1 MAGQN
6 PGSPTD
12 FQYFYEDEVYK
23 INNRGQVVF
32 GLVLENYEANSSD
45 QESDIETPI
54 QKGEIRVVWHPSGT
68 ERVISEKSVGLADRS
83 LMPGDVVRRLIAGKD
98 TQRGYCRDIIMNAAL
113 QVVGTK
119 HVIPSVASERLQ
131 PLEEFTPDLA
141 VCLDSWVGTSK
152 AVHSKLRLVS
162 AEGSRLEYPDL
173 DTCPLEDYSMR
184 RRRSTPYSSSEF
196 YPGQVVY
203 GPLGSLD
210 SANWLHITK
219 EMKAARKHKMHDH
232 KFTVEAVMTES
243 VSVHWQCRALCT
255 HPSDPTTPQQPKFLV
270 EGEDLKNLK
279 LLNVFEPC
287 TLQVGDRNF
296 LTIGPEDSFVSKKQ
310 WRKQQSKGY
319 RSLRKQAKP
328 VKKPSKSEITST
340 DHVPSRPKKRASAHR
355 KLKSNENDMEVD
367 TADQLESLDEALKMD
382 ATCPSIKIENIGD
395 VSLPMAS
402 SQEDTATEEK
412 NDSGISPEPTREDTL
427 LNGDSKSEAALNDDD
442 SDNWENTSSD
452 GSDTDSGATWS
463 SRCSSAA
470 SARGKRSPQLAVRL
484 LRGKRLKRT
493 VRRAPPAPPPR
504 LGDRVVVETLHTT
517 SRANVVWQRTVRR
530 APPAPPPRLGDR
542 VVVETL
548 HTTSRANVV
557 WQRTVRRA
565 PPAPP
570 PRLGDRVVVETLH
583 TTSRANVVWQ
593 RTVRRAPPAPP
604 PRLGDRVVVETL
616 HTTSRANVVWQRT
629 VRRAPPAPP
638 PRLGDR
644 VVVETLHT
652 TSRANVV
659 WQRTVRRA
667 PPAPPPRLGD
677 RVVVETLHT
686 TSRANVVWQ
695 RTVRRA
701 PPAPPPRLGDRVV
714 VETLHTTSRANVV
727 WQRTVRRAPP
737 APPPRLGD
745 RVVVETLHTTSRAN
759 VVWQRTVRRAPP
771 APPPRLGDR
780 VVVETLHT
788 TSRANVVWQRTVRRA
803 PPAPPPRLGDRVVV
817 ETLHTTSRANVV
829 WQRTVR
835 RAPPAP
841 PPRLGDR
848 VVVETLHTTSRA
860 NVVWQRT
867 VRRAPPAPPP
877 RLGDRVVVETLHTTS
892 RANVVWQDGTIE
904 MGIPSTQL
912 YPIHHLDGQECF
924 PGDFVVSGAAN
935 VEENQQL
942 KHREYGVV
950 QRVDHHGRTAIVH
963 WYRTYTSAD
972 EPVPQMLHESEVS
985 VYDLKDHPDFQYRP
999 GTVVIRV
1006 ANFTGEDANCTAG
1019 QVIDNFPSGRVK
1031 VWWVDGHT
1039 SMCWPQDLYKVGE
1052 YDSEEGELWGSEGS
1066 ASEDSW
1072 ETQSSAHEPDP
1083 RTPDPHTPTP
1093 PEQTPTATEVAVGSC
1108 VSCGSCT
1115 TGPGAGAPGA
1125 PPLPGGSGADVP
1137 RLLEPRVAAHIER
1150 GRIAMRKLEEMFA
1163 KHPTLQSQ
1171 EVKVLSLLRLLRAP
1185 AASLEDAHVPAL
1197 LRPPVG
1203 ALLQRLHA
1211 HSQALQDAFRREPAL
1226 HTHEI
1231 MRKLLNLYKDCR
1243 FLDRLMG
1250 TSFFHEDHFLGLLE
1264 RVRERGAI
1272 TPRAGERR
1280 VHEQLAR
1287 LFAPSEPAA
1296 GAAPPSPPPES
1307 MLVDDDADKPPLCD
1321 VPGRPI
1327 VAANV
1332 TVEPMQVECAVS
1344 KKQLHLNIDAAQAT
1358 SSDTTVA
1365 VPDSSAVGDNPPD
1378 GADAEAVQGKNVCH
1392 KLCSLI
1398 HAQLIKA
1405 HAEVSRRRPQELAD
1419 FLNTVMKRNGS
1430 EENLVYHFSVQ
1441 YGALVVSMAEEAEPV
1456 KLTDVKD
1463 ATTATPH
1470 KMEGTGEATGEL
1482 CIIIVSTELWCQ
1494 YGALVVSMAEEA
1506 EPVKLTDVKDAT
1518 TATPHKME
1526 GTGEATGELCIIIVS
1541 TELWCQYGALVV
1553 SMAEEAEPV
1562 KLTDVKDATTAT
1574 PHKME
1579 GTGEATGE
1587 LCIIIVSTELW
1598 CQYGAL
1604 VVSMAEEAEPVKL
1617 TDVKDATTATPHKME
1632 GTGEATGELCIII
1645 VSTELWCQYGALVVS
1660 MAEEAEPVKLTDVKD
1675 ATTATPH
1682 KMEGTGEATG
1692 ELCIIIVSTEL
1703 WCQYGA
1709 LVVSMAEEAEPV
1721 KLTDVKDATTATPHK
1736 MEGTGEATG
1745 ELCIIIVSTEL
1756 WCQYGAL
1763 VVSMAEEAEP
1773 VKLTDVKDAT
1783 TATPHKMEGT
1793 GEATGELCIIIVS
1806 TELWCQYGAL
1816 VVSMAEEA
1824 EPVKLTDVK
1833 DATTA
1838 TPHKMEGTGEA
1849 TVATETA
1856 PLATAEGTEETEM
1869 DTASPAAAI
1878 PVEVKEDGEGFCI
1891 LESAPAAHRFRLS
1904 MLQPSEPRT
1913 FYSAVKREIKLL
1925 KSDLPPGVWVRGYE
1939 DRIDLLSVMIA
1950 GPCKTPYEGGLFV
1963 FDVQLGGEY
1972 PRAPPLCHYHSYC
1985 TDRLNPNLYEDG
1997 KVCVSLLGTWSG
2009 RGVEVWG
2016 KDSSLLQ
2023 VIVSL
2028 QGLILNAEPYFNEAG
2043 YEKQKGT
2050 QQGRENSRMYNEM
2063 VLLKLVQ
2070 SMTKMLMNPPE
2081 PFRAEIL
2088 THLRAASAPLCAR
2101 LEGLVLLSGEGSGA
2115 GGAAAALAAPDF
2127 PLVPASRGFCLT
2139 LRSSLESF
2147 RAALRRHDIAV
2158 PPCTL

>member
-113 QVVGTK
+113 QIVGTK

-152 AVHSKLRLVS
+152 SVHSKLRLVS

-232 KFTVEAVMTES
+232 KFTVEAVITES

-255 HPSDPTTPQQPKFLV
+255 HPTDPATPQQPKFLV

-310 WRKQQSKGY
+310 WRKQQSKSY
-319 RSLRKQAKP
+319 RNLRKQAKP
-328 VKKPSKSEITST
+328 TKKPSKTDTNSS

-367 TADQLESLDEALKMD
+367 AGDDKLESLDDALKMD
-382 ATCPSIKIENIGD
+382 SNCPSIKIEPIGD

-412 NDSGISPEPTREDTL
+412 NDSGISPEPAREDTSL
-427 LNGDSKSEAALNDDD
+427 LNGDSKSDTALNDDD

-484 LRGKRLKRT
+484 LRGKRLK
-493 VRRAPPAPPPR
+493 
-504 LGDRVVVETLHTT
+504 
-517 SRANVVWQRTVRR
+517 
-530 APPAPPPRLGDR
+530 
-542 VVVETL
+542 
-548 HTTSRANVV
+548 
-557 WQRTVRRA
+557 
-565 PPAPP
+565 
-570 PRLGDRVVVETLH
+570 
-583 TTSRANVVWQ
+583 
-593 RTVRRAPPAPP
+593 
-604 PRLGDRVVVETL
+604 
-616 HTTSRANVVWQRT
+616 
-629 VRRAPPAPP
+629 
-638 PRLGDR
+638 
-644 VVVETLHT
+644 
-652 TSRANVV
+652 
-659 WQRTVRRA
+659 
-667 PPAPPPRLGD
+667 
-677 RVVVETLHT
+677 
-686 TSRANVVWQ
+686 
-695 RTVRRA
+695 
-701 PPAPPPRLGDRVV
+701 
-714 VETLHTTSRANVV
+714 
-727 WQRTVRRAPP
+727 
-737 APPPRLGD
+737 
-745 RVVVETLHTTSRAN
+745 
-759 VVWQRTVRRAPP
+759 
-771 APPPRLGDR
+771 
-780 VVVETLHT
+780 
-788 TSRANVVWQRTVRRA
+788 
-803 PPAPPPRLGDRVVV
+803 
-817 ETLHTTSRANVV
+817 
-829 WQRTVR
+829 
-835 RAPPAP
+835 
-841 PPRLGDR
+841 
-848 VVVETLHTTSRA
+848 
-860 NVVWQRT
+860 RT

-1066 ASEDSW
+1066 GSEDSW
-1072 ETQSSAHEPDP
+1072 ETQSSAHEPEP
-1083 RTPDPHTPTP
+1083 ERPPTP
-1093 PEQTPTATEVAVGSC
+1093 PDQPPPAVAAAVPAAC
-1108 VSCGSCT
+1108 ESCGSC
-1115 TGPGAGAPGA
+1115 AGGEVA
-1125 PPLPGGSGADVP
+1125 VP

-1150 GRIAMRKLEEMFA
+1150 GRLAMRKLEEMFA

-1171 EVKVLSLLRLLRAP
+1171 
-1185 AASLEDAHVPAL
+1185 
-1197 LRPPVG
+1197 
-1203 ALLQRLHA
+1203 
-1211 HSQALQDAFRREPAL
+1211 
-1226 HTHEI
+1226 EI

-1280 VHEQLAR
+1280 VHEQLQR
-1287 LFAPSEPAA
+1287 LFAPSDPPSAPA
-1296 GAAPPSPPPES
+1296 GPPSPDP
-1307 MLVDDDADKPPLCD
+1307 MLVDDDVEKAAD
-1321 VPGRPI
+1321 GTRPI
-1327 VAANV
+1327 ITSNV
-1332 TVEPMQVECAVS
+1332 TVEPMQVECS
-1344 KKQLHLNIDAAQAT
+1344 MPKKQLHLNIEAAQAT
-1358 SSDTTVA
+1358 SSESVVTQENA
-1365 VPDSSAVGDNPPD
+1365 VSENPSTESAEGEPGP
-1378 GADAEAVQGKNVCH
+1378 GKNVCY

-1405 HAEVSRRRPQELAD
+1405 HTEVSRRRPQELAD
-1419 FLNTVMKRNGS
+1419 FLNILMKKNTNGS

-1441 YGALVVSMAEEAEPV
+1441 YGALVVSLAEEDKAES
-1456 KLTDVKD
+1456 KTAEVKD
-1463 ATTATPH
+1463 ATTATAP
-1470 KMEGTGEATGEL
+1470 KVEGAAS
-1482 CIIIVSTELWCQ
+1482 ST
-1494 YGALVVSMAEEA
+1494 
-1506 EPVKLTDVKDAT
+1506 D
-1518 TATPHKME
+1518 
-1526 GTGEATGELCIIIVS
+1526 
-1541 TELWCQYGALVV
+1541 
-1553 SMAEEAEPV
+1553 
-1562 KLTDVKDATTAT
+1562 
-1574 PHKME
+1574 
-1579 GTGEATGE
+1579 
-1587 LCIIIVSTELW
+1587 
-1598 CQYGAL
+1598 
-1604 VVSMAEEAEPVKL
+1604 
-1617 TDVKDATTATPHKME
+1617 
-1632 GTGEATGELCIII
+1632 
-1645 VSTELWCQYGALVVS
+1645 
-1660 MAEEAEPVKLTDVKD
+1660 
-1675 ATTATPH
+1675 
-1682 KMEGTGEATG
+1682 
-1692 ELCIIIVSTEL
+1692 
-1703 WCQYGA
+1703 
-1709 LVVSMAEEAEPV
+1709 
-1721 KLTDVKDATTATPHK
+1721 
-1736 MEGTGEATG
+1736 
-1745 ELCIIIVSTEL
+1745 
-1756 WCQYGAL
+1756 
-1763 VVSMAEEAEP
+1763 
-1773 VKLTDVKDAT
+1773 
-1783 TATPHKMEGT
+1783 
-1793 GEATGELCIIIVS
+1793 
-1806 TELWCQYGAL
+1806 
-1816 VVSMAEEA
+1816 
-1824 EPVKLTDVK
+1824 
-1833 DATTA
+1833 
-1838 TPHKMEGTGEA
+1838 
-1849 TVATETA
+1849 TA
-1856 PLATAEGTEETEM
+1856 PLATAEGTDEAEM
-1869 DTASPAAAI
+1869 DTASPAVV
-1878 PVEVKEDGEGFCI
+1878 PEEGGEGFCI

-1950 GPCKTPYEGGLFV
+1950 GPTKTPYEGGLFV

-2050 QQGRENSRMYNEM
+2050 QQGKENSRMYNEM

-2081 PFRAEIL
+2081 PFRGEIL
-2088 THLRAASAPLCAR
+2088 RHLRGTSGALCSR
-2101 LEGLVLLSGEGSGA
+2101 LEALVGEAPGRP
-2115 GGAAAALAAPDF
+2115 AAPPPDF
-2127 PLVPASRGFCLT
+2127 PLLPASRGFCLT
-2139 LRSSLESF
+2139 LRSSLEQF
-2147 RAALRRHDIAV
+2147 RAALRRHDIAA
-2158 PPCTL
+2158 PPSTL

>member
-113 QVVGTK
+113 QIVGTK

-255 HPSDPTTPQQPKFLV
+255 NPTDPTTPQQPKFLV

-296 LTIGPEDSFVSKKQ
+296 LTIGPEDTFVSKKQ
-310 WRKQQSKGY
+310 WRKQQSKYY
-319 RSLRKQAKP
+319 RNLRKQTKP
-328 VKKPSKSEITST
+328 IKKPSKTDTNST

-355 KLKSNENDMEVD
+355 KLKSNDNDMEVD
-367 TADQLESLDEALKMD
+367 PAEDKLESLDDALKMD
-382 ATCPSIKIENIGD
+382 ATCPSIKIEPIGD
-395 VSLPMAS
+395 VCLPMAS

-412 NDSGISPEPTREDTL
+412 NDSGISPEPARDDSSL
-427 LNGDSKSEAALNDDD
+427 LNGDSKSDNALNDDD

-452 GSDTDSGATWS
+452 GSDTDSELVYASGATWS

-470 SARGKRSPQLAVRL
+470 SGRGKRSPQLAVRL

-504 LGDRVVVETLHTT
+504 
-517 SRANVVWQRTVRR
+517 
-530 APPAPPPRLGDR
+530 P
-542 VVVETL
+542 
-548 HTTSRANVV
+548 
-557 WQRTVRRA
+557 
-565 PPAPP
+565 
-570 PRLGDRVVVETLH
+570 
-583 TTSRANVVWQ
+583 
-593 RTVRRAPPAPP
+593 
-604 PRLGDRVVVETL
+604 
-616 HTTSRANVVWQRT
+616 
-629 VRRAPPAPP
+629 
-638 PRLGDR
+638 
-644 VVVETLHT
+644 
-652 TSRANVV
+652 
-659 WQRTVRRA
+659 
-667 PPAPPPRLGD
+667 
-677 RVVVETLHT
+677 
-686 TSRANVVWQ
+686 
-695 RTVRRA
+695 
-701 PPAPPPRLGDRVV
+701 
-714 VETLHTTSRANVV
+714 
-727 WQRTVRRAPP
+727 
-737 APPPRLGD
+737 
-745 RVVVETLHTTSRAN
+745 
-759 VVWQRTVRRAPP
+759 
-771 APPPRLGDR
+771 
-780 VVVETLHT
+780 
-788 TSRANVVWQRTVRRA
+788 
-803 PPAPPPRLGDRVVV
+803 
-817 ETLHTTSRANVV
+817 
-829 WQRTVR
+829 
-835 RAPPAP
+835 
-841 PPRLGDR
+841 
-848 VVVETLHTTSRA
+848 
-860 NVVWQRT
+860 
-867 VRRAPPAPPP
+867 
-877 RLGDRVVVETLHTTS
+877 GDRVVVETLHTTS

-1066 ASEDSW
+1066 GSEDSW
-1072 ETQSSAHEPDP
+1072 ETQSSAHDADP
-1083 RTPDPHTPTP
+1083 RTPDALPATP
-1093 PEQTPTATEVAVGSC
+1093 PDVA
-1108 VSCGSCT
+1108 
-1115 TGPGAGAPGA
+1115 PAPGTA
-1125 PPLPGGSGADVP
+1125 LSLPTSVTVPPLLKPSVT
-1137 RLLEPRVAAHIER
+1137 
-1150 GRIAMRKLEEMFA
+1150 
-1163 KHPTLQSQ
+1163 TLM
-1171 EVKVLSLLRLLRAP
+1171 
-1185 AASLEDAHVPAL
+1185 
-1197 LRPPVG
+1197 
-1203 ALLQRLHA
+1203 QRLFG
-1211 HSQALQDAFRREPAL
+1211 SVCNLQDRFHKEPAL
-1226 HTHEI
+1226 ETYEI

-1264 RVRERGAI
+1264 RVRERGAV

-1287 LFAPSEPAA
+1287 LFAPTEPAEVSGGS
-1296 GAAPPSPPPES
+1296 GAPPAPPAPPSPPPDP
-1307 MLVDDDADKPPLCD
+1307 MLVDDELERSLQALQALQPE
-1321 VPGRPI
+1321 GTRAI
-1327 VAANV
+1327 ITSNV
-1332 TVEPMQVECAVS
+1332 TVEPMQIECSVS
-1344 KKQLHLNIDAAQAT
+1344 KKQLHLNIDIAQAT
-1358 SSDTTVA
+1358 SSDTASCTQELA
-1365 VPDSSAVGDNPPD
+1365 HSENPSTETAEGDPSL
-1378 GADAEAVQGKNVCH
+1378 GKNVCY

-1419 FLNTVMKRNGS
+1419 FLNSLVKIAYNS
-1430 EENLVYHFSVQ
+1430 EENLAYHFSVQ
-1441 YGALVVSMAEEAEPV
+1441 YGALVVSITEEDKGDSKVAE
-1456 KLTDVKD
+1456 VKD
-1463 ATTATPH
+1463 ATTATAQ
-1470 KMEGTGEATGEL
+1470 KSEGPAA
-1482 CIIIVSTELWCQ
+1482 S
-1494 YGALVVSMAEEA
+1494 
-1506 EPVKLTDVKDAT
+1506 
-1518 TATPHKME
+1518 
-1526 GTGEATGELCIIIVS
+1526 
-1541 TELWCQYGALVV
+1541 
-1553 SMAEEAEPV
+1553 
-1562 KLTDVKDATTAT
+1562 
-1574 PHKME
+1574 
-1579 GTGEATGE
+1579 
-1587 LCIIIVSTELW
+1587 
-1598 CQYGAL
+1598 
-1604 VVSMAEEAEPVKL
+1604 
-1617 TDVKDATTATPHKME
+1617 
-1632 GTGEATGELCIII
+1632 
-1645 VSTELWCQYGALVVS
+1645 
-1660 MAEEAEPVKLTDVKD
+1660 
-1675 ATTATPH
+1675 
-1682 KMEGTGEATG
+1682 
-1692 ELCIIIVSTEL
+1692 
-1703 WCQYGA
+1703 
-1709 LVVSMAEEAEPV
+1709 
-1721 KLTDVKDATTATPHK
+1721 
-1736 MEGTGEATG
+1736 
-1745 ELCIIIVSTEL
+1745 
-1756 WCQYGAL
+1756 
-1763 VVSMAEEAEP
+1763 
-1773 VKLTDVKDAT
+1773 
-1783 TATPHKMEGT
+1783 
-1793 GEATGELCIIIVS
+1793 
-1806 TELWCQYGAL
+1806 
-1816 VVSMAEEA
+1816 
-1824 EPVKLTDVK
+1824 
-1833 DATTA
+1833 
-1838 TPHKMEGTGEA
+1838 
-1849 TVATETA
+1849 ETA
-1856 PLATAEGTEETEM
+1856 PLATAEGTEEAEM
-1869 DTASPAAAI
+1869 DTAI
-1878 PVEVKEDGEGFCI
+1878 PPVSLENKEGGEGFCI

-1950 GPCKTPYEGGLFV
+1950 GPTKTPYEGGLFV

-2028 QGLILNAEPYFNEAG
+2028 QGLILNSEPYFNEAG

-2050 QQGRENSRMYNEM
+2050 QQGKENSRMYNEM

-2088 THLRAASAPLCAR
+2088 THMRSAAGPLCTR
-2101 LEGLVLLSGEGSGA
+2101 LEGLVRLSGGAADGGAAAAAASEAGGA
-2115 GGAAAALAAPDF
+2115 GGAAPEF

-2147 RAALRRHDIAV
+2147 RVALRRHEISV
-2158 PPCTL
+2158 PPPSL

>member
-113 QVVGTK
+113 QIVGTK

-255 HPSDPTTPQQPKFLV
+255 HPTDPSTPQQPKFLV

-310 WRKQQSKGY
+310 WRKQQSKCY
-319 RSLRKQAKP
+319 RNLRKQTKP
-328 VKKPSKSEITST
+328 TKKPSKTETNSS

-355 KLKSNENDMEVD
+355 KLKSNENDMDVD
-367 TADQLESLDEALKMD
+367 AGDDKLESLDDALKMD
-382 ATCPSIKIENIGD
+382 SNCPSIKIEPIGD

-412 NDSGISPEPTREDTL
+412 NDSGIRSHVRSPEPTREDSSL
-427 LNGDSKSEAALNDDD
+427 LNGDSKSDTALNDDD

-517 SRANVVWQRTVRR
+517 SRANVVWQVC
-530 APPAPPPRLGDR
+530 AGYKRLK
-542 VVVETL
+542 
-548 HTTSRANVV
+548 
-557 WQRTVRRA
+557 
-565 PPAPP
+565 
-570 PRLGDRVVVETLH
+570 
-583 TTSRANVVWQ
+583 
-593 RTVRRAPPAPP
+593 
-604 PRLGDRVVVETL
+604 
-616 HTTSRANVVWQRT
+616 
-629 VRRAPPAPP
+629 
-638 PRLGDR
+638 
-644 VVVETLHT
+644 
-652 TSRANVV
+652 
-659 WQRTVRRA
+659 
-667 PPAPPPRLGD
+667 
-677 RVVVETLHT
+677 
-686 TSRANVVWQ
+686 
-695 RTVRRA
+695 
-701 PPAPPPRLGDRVV
+701 
-714 VETLHTTSRANVV
+714 
-727 WQRTVRRAPP
+727 
-737 APPPRLGD
+737 
-745 RVVVETLHTTSRAN
+745 
-759 VVWQRTVRRAPP
+759 
-771 APPPRLGDR
+771 
-780 VVVETLHT
+780 
-788 TSRANVVWQRTVRRA
+788 
-803 PPAPPPRLGDRVVV
+803 
-817 ETLHTTSRANVV
+817 
-829 WQRTVR
+829 
-835 RAPPAP
+835 
-841 PPRLGDR
+841 
-848 VVVETLHTTSRA
+848 
-860 NVVWQRT
+860 RT

-1066 ASEDSW
+1066 GSEDSW
-1072 ETQSSAHEPDP
+1072 ETQSSAHEPEP
-1083 RTPDPHTPTP
+1083 ERPPTP
-1093 PEQTPTATEVAVGSC
+1093 PDQPPPALAAPAVAAC
-1108 VSCGSCT
+1108 ASCGTC
-1115 TGPGAGAPGA
+1115 PRE
-1125 PPLPGGSGADVP
+1125 VP

-1150 GRIAMRKLEEMFA
+1150 GRLAMRKLEEMFA

-1171 EVKVLSLLRLLRAP
+1171 
-1185 AASLEDAHVPAL
+1185 
-1197 LRPPVG
+1197 
-1203 ALLQRLHA
+1203 
-1211 HSQALQDAFRREPAL
+1211 
-1226 HTHEI
+1226 EI

-1280 VHEQLAR
+1280 VHEQLQR
-1287 LFAPSEPAA
+1287 LFAPSDPPSTP
-1296 GAAPPSPPPES
+1296 AAPPSPDP
-1307 MLVDDDADKPPLCD
+1307 MMVDDELEKAAD
-1321 VPGRPI
+1321 GTRPI
-1327 VAANV
+1327 ITANV
-1332 TVEPMQVECAVS
+1332 TVEPMQVECSMS
-1344 KKQLHLNIDAAQAT
+1344 KKQLHLNIEAAQAT
-1358 SSDTTVA
+1358 SSDSVVPQDNA
-1365 VPDSSAVGDNPPD
+1365 VSENPSTESAEGEPGP
-1378 GADAEAVQGKNVCH
+1378 GKNVCY

-1405 HAEVSRRRPQELAD
+1405 HTEVSR
-1419 FLNTVMKRNGS
+1419 
-1430 EENLVYHFSVQ
+1430 Q
-1441 YGALVVSMAEEAEPV
+1441 YGALVVSLAEEDKAES
-1456 KLTDVKD
+1456 KTADVKD
-1463 ATTATPH
+1463 ATTATAQ
-1470 KMEGTGEATGEL
+1470 KLEGAAS
-1482 CIIIVSTELWCQ
+1482 ST
-1494 YGALVVSMAEEA
+1494 
-1506 EPVKLTDVKDAT
+1506 D
-1518 TATPHKME
+1518 
-1526 GTGEATGELCIIIVS
+1526 
-1541 TELWCQYGALVV
+1541 
-1553 SMAEEAEPV
+1553 
-1562 KLTDVKDATTAT
+1562 
-1574 PHKME
+1574 
-1579 GTGEATGE
+1579 
-1587 LCIIIVSTELW
+1587 
-1598 CQYGAL
+1598 
-1604 VVSMAEEAEPVKL
+1604 
-1617 TDVKDATTATPHKME
+1617 
-1632 GTGEATGELCIII
+1632 
-1645 VSTELWCQYGALVVS
+1645 
-1660 MAEEAEPVKLTDVKD
+1660 
-1675 ATTATPH
+1675 
-1682 KMEGTGEATG
+1682 
-1692 ELCIIIVSTEL
+1692 
-1703 WCQYGA
+1703 
-1709 LVVSMAEEAEPV
+1709 
-1721 KLTDVKDATTATPHK
+1721 
-1736 MEGTGEATG
+1736 
-1745 ELCIIIVSTEL
+1745 
-1756 WCQYGAL
+1756 
-1763 VVSMAEEAEP
+1763 
-1773 VKLTDVKDAT
+1773 
-1783 TATPHKMEGT
+1783 
-1793 GEATGELCIIIVS
+1793 
-1806 TELWCQYGAL
+1806 
-1816 VVSMAEEA
+1816 
-1824 EPVKLTDVK
+1824 
-1833 DATTA
+1833 
-1838 TPHKMEGTGEA
+1838 
-1849 TVATETA
+1849 TA
-1856 PLATAEGTEETEM
+1856 PLATAEGSDEAEM
-1869 DTASPAAAI
+1869 DTASPAAV
-1878 PVEVKEDGEGFCI
+1878 PEDNKEGGEGFCI

-1950 GPCKTPYEGGLFV
+1950 GPSKTPYEGGLFV

-2050 QQGRENSRMYNEM
+2050 QQGKENSRMYNEM

-2081 PFRAEIL
+2081 PFREEIL
-2088 THLRAASAPLCAR
+2088 THLRATGGALCSR
-2101 LEGLVLLSGEGSGA
+2101 LEGLVRLSGEGPREA
-2115 GGAAAALAAPDF
+2115 EGAAPEF
-2127 PLVPASRGFCLT
+2127 PLLPASRGFCLT
-2139 LRSSLESF
+2139 LRSSLQQF

>member
-98 TQRGYCRDIIMNAAL
+98 TQRGYCRDIIMTAAL
-113 QVVGTK
+113 QIVGTK

-162 AEGSRLEYPDL
+162 ADGSRLEYPDL

-210 SANWLHITK
+210 NANWLHVTK

-255 HPSDPTTPQQPKFLV
+255 PPTDATAPQQPKFLV

-296 LTIGPEDSFVSKKQ
+296 LTISSEDSFVSKKQ
-310 WRKQQSKGY
+310 WRKQQSKYY
-319 RSLRKQAKP
+319 RNLRKQTRP
-328 VKKPSKSEITST
+328 LKKPSKTETNST
-340 DHVPSRPKKRASAHR
+340 DHVPSRPKKRASSHR
-355 KLKSNENDMEVD
+355 KLKAADNDMEID
-367 TADQLESLDEALKMD
+367 GDDKLECLADEGLKTD
-382 ATCPSIKIENIGD
+382 ANCPSIKIEPIGD
-395 VSLPMAS
+395 VSSLPTAS

-412 NDSGISPEPTREDTL
+412 NDSGISPEPTREDSSL
-427 LNGDSKSEAALNDDD
+427 LNGDSKSDTALNDDD
-442 SDNWENTSSD
+442 SDNWENTSSEA
-452 GSDTDSGATWS
+452 SDTDSGATWS

-470 SARGKRSPQLAVRL
+470 SGRGKRSPQLAVRL

-504 LGDRVVVETLHTT
+504 R
-517 SRANVVWQRTVRR
+517 
-530 APPAPPPRLGDR
+530 
-542 VVVETL
+542 
-548 HTTSRANVV
+548 
-557 WQRTVRRA
+557 
-565 PPAPP
+565 
-570 PRLGDRVVVETLH
+570 
-583 TTSRANVVWQ
+583 
-593 RTVRRAPPAPP
+593 
-604 PRLGDRVVVETL
+604 
-616 HTTSRANVVWQRT
+616 
-629 VRRAPPAPP
+629 
-638 PRLGDR
+638 
-644 VVVETLHT
+644 
-652 TSRANVV
+652 
-659 WQRTVRRA
+659 
-667 PPAPPPRLGD
+667 
-677 RVVVETLHT
+677 
-686 TSRANVVWQ
+686 
-695 RTVRRA
+695 
-701 PPAPPPRLGDRVV
+701 
-714 VETLHTTSRANVV
+714 
-727 WQRTVRRAPP
+727 
-737 APPPRLGD
+737 
-745 RVVVETLHTTSRAN
+745 
-759 VVWQRTVRRAPP
+759 
-771 APPPRLGDR
+771 
-780 VVVETLHT
+780 
-788 TSRANVVWQRTVRRA
+788 
-803 PPAPPPRLGDRVVV
+803 
-817 ETLHTTSRANVV
+817 
-829 WQRTVR
+829 
-835 RAPPAP
+835 
-841 PPRLGDR
+841 
-848 VVVETLHTTSRA
+848 
-860 NVVWQRT
+860 
-867 VRRAPPAPPP
+867 
-877 RLGDRVVVETLHTTS
+877 GDRVVVETLHTTS

-942 KHREYGVV
+942 KHRDYGVV

-972 EPVPQMLHESEVS
+972 EPVPQMLYESEVS

-1052 YDSEEGELWGSEGS
+1052 YDSEEGELWGSDGS
-1066 ASEDSW
+1066 GSEDSW
-1072 ETQSSAHEPDP
+1072 ETQSSAHDPEP
-1083 RTPDPHTPTP
+1083 RTPDQPRTPTP
-1093 PEQTPTATEVAVGSC
+1093 PEQTATNNTANQVLSAAVLLGS
-1108 VSCGSCT
+1108 SEF
-1115 TGPGAGAPGA
+1115 
-1125 PPLPGGSGADVP
+1125 PGGECVVSAAGTPVP

-1150 GRIAMRKLEEMFA
+1150 GRVAMRRLEEMFA
-1163 KHPTLQSQ
+1163 KQPSLQNQ
-1171 EVKVLSLLRLLRAP
+1171 EV
-1185 AASLEDAHVPAL
+1185 
-1197 LRPPVG
+1197 
-1203 ALLQRLHA
+1203 
-1211 HSQALQDAFRREPAL
+1211 
-1226 HTHEI
+1226 

-1264 RVRERGAI
+1264 RVRERGAS

-1287 LFAPSEPAA
+1287 LFAPSEPPAVQCPHGPPASCVHASATPVAPACPHGPPASCVLATSPAVVPACPHGPPASCVHAA
-1296 GAAPPSPPPES
+1296 TSPTVPVVCPHGPPASCVHASSVAAAPAPTAASQ
-1307 MLVDDDADKPPLCD
+1307 DAMMIDEELDKN
-1321 VPGRPI
+1321 RAI
-1327 VAANV
+1327 IASNV
-1332 TVEPMQVECAVS
+1332 TVEPMEVETTAS
-1344 KKQLHLNIDAAQAT
+1344 KKQLHLNIEPVQ
-1358 SSDTTVA
+1358 SGSDTNVTQDNGACVTLA
-1365 VPDSSAVGDNPPD
+1365 PTSENPSAETSDGD
-1378 GADAEAVQGKNVCH
+1378 GTTRNVCY
-1392 KLCSLI
+1392 KLCNLI
-1398 HAQLIKA
+1398 HTQLVKA

-1419 FLNTVMKRNGS
+1419 FLNTLMMKRNAT
-1430 EENLVYHFSVQ
+1430 EEKLLYHFSVQ
-1441 YGALVVSMAEEAEPV
+1441 YGALVVSMADQDDKGEDKPPVDAE
-1456 KLTDVKD
+1456 LKD
-1463 ATTATPH
+1463 ATTATLP
-1470 KMEGTGEATGEL
+1470 KVEA
-1482 CIIIVSTELWCQ
+1482 
-1494 YGALVVSMAEEA
+1494 
-1506 EPVKLTDVKDAT
+1506 P
-1518 TATPHKME
+1518 
-1526 GTGEATGELCIIIVS
+1526 
-1541 TELWCQYGALVV
+1541 
-1553 SMAEEAEPV
+1553 
-1562 KLTDVKDATTAT
+1562 
-1574 PHKME
+1574 
-1579 GTGEATGE
+1579 
-1587 LCIIIVSTELW
+1587 
-1598 CQYGAL
+1598 
-1604 VVSMAEEAEPVKL
+1604 
-1617 TDVKDATTATPHKME
+1617 
-1632 GTGEATGELCIII
+1632 
-1645 VSTELWCQYGALVVS
+1645 
-1660 MAEEAEPVKLTDVKD
+1660 
-1675 ATTATPH
+1675 
-1682 KMEGTGEATG
+1682 
-1692 ELCIIIVSTEL
+1692 
-1703 WCQYGA
+1703 
-1709 LVVSMAEEAEPV
+1709 
-1721 KLTDVKDATTATPHK
+1721 
-1736 MEGTGEATG
+1736 
-1745 ELCIIIVSTEL
+1745 
-1756 WCQYGAL
+1756 
-1763 VVSMAEEAEP
+1763 
-1773 VKLTDVKDAT
+1773 
-1783 TATPHKMEGT
+1783 
-1793 GEATGELCIIIVS
+1793 
-1806 TELWCQYGAL
+1806 
-1816 VVSMAEEA
+1816 
-1824 EPVKLTDVK
+1824 
-1833 DATTA
+1833 
-1838 TPHKMEGTGEA
+1838 
-1849 TVATETA
+1849 TETA
-1856 PLATAEGTEETEM
+1856 PLATAEGTDEPEPMVAVPGE
-1869 DTASPAAAI
+1869 PC
-1878 PVEVKEDGEGFCI
+1878 EGGEGFCV

-1950 GPCKTPYEGGLFV
+1950 GPTKTPYEGGLFV

-2050 QQGRENSRMYNEM
+2050 QQGKENSRMYNEM

-2070 SMTKMLMNPPE
+2070 SMTKMLLNPPE
-2081 PFRAEIL
+2081 PFRDEIL
-2088 THLRAASAPLCAR
+2088 RHLRS
-2101 LEGLVLLSGEGSGA
+2101 
-2115 GGAAAALAAPDF
+2115 AAAALCRRLEELVALSNGTAGGDIAPPDY
-2127 PLVPASRGFCLT
+2127 PLIPASRGFCLT

-2147 RAALRRHDIAV
+2147 RSALRRHDISV
-2158 PPCTL
+2158 PPSTL

>member
-23 INNRGQVVF
+23 LNNRGQVVF

-98 TQRGYCRDIIMNAAL
+98 TQRGYCRDIIMTAAL
-113 QVVGTK
+113 QIVGTK

-210 SANWLHITK
+210 NANWLHVTK

-232 KFTVEAVMTES
+232 KFTVEAVVTES

-255 HPSDPTTPQQPKFLV
+255 HPADPATPQQPKFLV

-296 LTIGPEDSFVSKKQ
+296 LTIGPEDIFVSKKQ
-310 WRKQQSKGY
+310 WRKQQSKYY
-319 RSLRKQAKP
+319 RSQRKQSRP
-328 VKKPSKSEITST
+328 SKKPSKTETNSI
-340 DHVPSRPKKRASAHR
+340 DHMPSRPKKRASSHR
-355 KLKSNENDMEVD
+355 KIKHDTFSDEMEVD
-367 TADQLESLDEALKMD
+367 LLMD
-382 ATCPSIKIENIGD
+382 VVKDPVCPSIKIEPIGD

-402 SQEDTATEEK
+402 SQEDNAAEEK
-412 NDSGISPEPTREDTL
+412 NDSGISPEPAREDTSL

-470 SARGKRSPQLAVRL
+470 SGRGKRSPQLAVRL
-484 LRGKRLKRT
+484 LRGKRLK
-493 VRRAPPAPPPR
+493 
-504 LGDRVVVETLHTT
+504 
-517 SRANVVWQRTVRR
+517 
-530 APPAPPPRLGDR
+530 
-542 VVVETL
+542 
-548 HTTSRANVV
+548 
-557 WQRTVRRA
+557 
-565 PPAPP
+565 
-570 PRLGDRVVVETLH
+570 
-583 TTSRANVVWQ
+583 
-593 RTVRRAPPAPP
+593 
-604 PRLGDRVVVETL
+604 
-616 HTTSRANVVWQRT
+616 
-629 VRRAPPAPP
+629 
-638 PRLGDR
+638 
-644 VVVETLHT
+644 
-652 TSRANVV
+652 
-659 WQRTVRRA
+659 
-667 PPAPPPRLGD
+667 
-677 RVVVETLHT
+677 
-686 TSRANVVWQ
+686 
-695 RTVRRA
+695 
-701 PPAPPPRLGDRVV
+701 
-714 VETLHTTSRANVV
+714 
-727 WQRTVRRAPP
+727 
-737 APPPRLGD
+737 
-745 RVVVETLHTTSRAN
+745 
-759 VVWQRTVRRAPP
+759 
-771 APPPRLGDR
+771 
-780 VVVETLHT
+780 
-788 TSRANVVWQRTVRRA
+788 
-803 PPAPPPRLGDRVVV
+803 
-817 ETLHTTSRANVV
+817 
-829 WQRTVR
+829 
-835 RAPPAP
+835 
-841 PPRLGDR
+841 
-848 VVVETLHTTSRA
+848 
-860 NVVWQRT
+860 RT

-935 VEENQQL
+935 IEENQQL

-972 EPVPQMLHESEVS
+972 EPVPQMLNESEVS

-1066 ASEDSW
+1066 GSEDSW
-1072 ETQSSAHEPDP
+1072 ETQSSAHDAEP
-1083 RTPDPHTPTP
+1083 RTPDPLPPTP
-1093 PEQTPTATEVAVGSC
+1093 PDQPPHIEAGLAGAVAAEAGE
-1108 VSCGSCT
+1108 
-1115 TGPGAGAPGA
+1115 GAGAG
-1125 PPLPGGSGADVP
+1125 VP

-1171 EVKVLSLLRLLRAP
+1171 
-1185 AASLEDAHVPAL
+1185 
-1197 LRPPVG
+1197 
-1203 ALLQRLHA
+1203 
-1211 HSQALQDAFRREPAL
+1211 
-1226 HTHEI
+1226 EI

-1264 RVRERGAI
+1264 RVRERGAS

-1287 LFAPSEPAA
+1287 LFAPAAPTAPAAAPAEPAPDPAPSEPDA
-1296 GAAPPSPPPES
+1296 
-1307 MLVDDDADKPPLCD
+1307 MLVDDDLDKPA
-1321 VPGRPI
+1321 RPI
-1327 VAANV
+1327 ITANV
-1332 TVEPMQVECAVS
+1332 TVEPMQVENS
-1344 KKQLHLNIDAAQAT
+1344 TIKKPLHLNIEPALATGSDTLVTHDNAT
-1358 SSDTTVA
+1358 SENPCAETND
-1365 VPDSSAVGDNPPD
+1365 GD
-1378 GADAEAVQGKNVCH
+1378 QGPGRNVCY

-1419 FLNTVMKRNGS
+1419 FLNSLMKKQNAS

-1441 YGALVVSMAEEAEPV
+1441 YGALVVSLAEEDKGEA
-1456 KLTDVKD
+1456 KAADVKD
-1463 ATTATPH
+1463 ATTATQA
-1470 KMEGTGEATGEL
+1470 K
-1482 CIIIVSTELWCQ
+1482 
-1494 YGALVVSMAEEA
+1494 
-1506 EPVKLTDVKDAT
+1506 TDGGSD
-1518 TATPHKME
+1518 
-1526 GTGEATGELCIIIVS
+1526 
-1541 TELWCQYGALVV
+1541 
-1553 SMAEEAEPV
+1553 
-1562 KLTDVKDATTAT
+1562 
-1574 PHKME
+1574 
-1579 GTGEATGE
+1579 
-1587 LCIIIVSTELW
+1587 
-1598 CQYGAL
+1598 
-1604 VVSMAEEAEPVKL
+1604 
-1617 TDVKDATTATPHKME
+1617 
-1632 GTGEATGELCIII
+1632 
-1645 VSTELWCQYGALVVS
+1645 
-1660 MAEEAEPVKLTDVKD
+1660 
-1675 ATTATPH
+1675 
-1682 KMEGTGEATG
+1682 
-1692 ELCIIIVSTEL
+1692 
-1703 WCQYGA
+1703 
-1709 LVVSMAEEAEPV
+1709 
-1721 KLTDVKDATTATPHK
+1721 
-1736 MEGTGEATG
+1736 
-1745 ELCIIIVSTEL
+1745 
-1756 WCQYGAL
+1756 
-1763 VVSMAEEAEP
+1763 
-1773 VKLTDVKDAT
+1773 
-1783 TATPHKMEGT
+1783 
-1793 GEATGELCIIIVS
+1793 
-1806 TELWCQYGAL
+1806 
-1816 VVSMAEEA
+1816 
-1824 EPVKLTDVK
+1824 
-1833 DATTA
+1833 
-1838 TPHKMEGTGEA
+1838 
-1849 TVATETA
+1849 TA
-1856 PLATAEGTEETEM
+1856 PLATAEGTEEAEM
-1869 DTASPAAAI
+1869 ETI
-1878 PVEVKEDGEGFCI
+1878 PPMIDDQKEAGEGFCI
-1891 LESAPAAHRFRLS
+1891 LESAPAGHRFRLS

-1950 GPCKTPYEGGLFV
+1950 GPTKTPYEGGLFV

-2050 QQGRENSRMYNEM
+2050 QQGKENSRMYNEM

-2070 SMTKMLMNPPE
+2070 SMTKMATRPPE
-2081 PFRAEIL
+2081 PFREEIL
-2088 THLRAASAPLCAR
+2088 AHLRGCAGALCSR
-2101 LEGLVLLSGEGSGA
+2101 LEALV
-2115 GGAAAALAAPDF
+2115 AAAPAPAPDY
-2127 PLVPASRGFCLT
+2127 PLLPASRGFCLT
-2139 LRSSLESF
+2139 LRSSLAAF
-2147 RAALRRHDIAV
+2147 RAALRRALPGS
-2158 PPCTL
+2158 PPPASPLPAGPAPGPAAPAAPKENSSSLVLIVLYHTAHAAAGGSTNTM

>member
-113 QVVGTK
+113 QIVGTK

-255 HPSDPTTPQQPKFLV
+255 HPTDPSTPQQPKFLV

-310 WRKQQSKGY
+310 WRKQQSKCY
-319 RSLRKQAKP
+319 RNLRKQTKP
-328 VKKPSKSEITST
+328 TKKPSKTETNSS

-355 KLKSNENDMEVD
+355 KLKSNENDMDVD
-367 TADQLESLDEALKMD
+367 AGDDKLESLDDALKMD
-382 ATCPSIKIENIGD
+382 SNCPSIKIEPIGD

-412 NDSGISPEPTREDTL
+412 NDSGIRSHVRSPEPTREDSSL
-427 LNGDSKSEAALNDDD
+427 LNGDSKSDTALNDDD

-484 LRGKRLKRT
+484 LRGKRLK
-493 VRRAPPAPPPR
+493 
-504 LGDRVVVETLHTT
+504 
-517 SRANVVWQRTVRR
+517 
-530 APPAPPPRLGDR
+530 
-542 VVVETL
+542 
-548 HTTSRANVV
+548 
-557 WQRTVRRA
+557 
-565 PPAPP
+565 
-570 PRLGDRVVVETLH
+570 
-583 TTSRANVVWQ
+583 
-593 RTVRRAPPAPP
+593 
-604 PRLGDRVVVETL
+604 
-616 HTTSRANVVWQRT
+616 
-629 VRRAPPAPP
+629 
-638 PRLGDR
+638 
-644 VVVETLHT
+644 
-652 TSRANVV
+652 
-659 WQRTVRRA
+659 
-667 PPAPPPRLGD
+667 
-677 RVVVETLHT
+677 
-686 TSRANVVWQ
+686 
-695 RTVRRA
+695 
-701 PPAPPPRLGDRVV
+701 
-714 VETLHTTSRANVV
+714 
-727 WQRTVRRAPP
+727 
-737 APPPRLGD
+737 
-745 RVVVETLHTTSRAN
+745 
-759 VVWQRTVRRAPP
+759 
-771 APPPRLGDR
+771 
-780 VVVETLHT
+780 
-788 TSRANVVWQRTVRRA
+788 
-803 PPAPPPRLGDRVVV
+803 
-817 ETLHTTSRANVV
+817 
-829 WQRTVR
+829 
-835 RAPPAP
+835 
-841 PPRLGDR
+841 
-848 VVVETLHTTSRA
+848 
-860 NVVWQRT
+860 RT

-1066 ASEDSW
+1066 GSEDSW
-1072 ETQSSAHEPDP
+1072 ETQSSAHEPEP
-1083 RTPDPHTPTP
+1083 ERPPTP
-1093 PEQTPTATEVAVGSC
+1093 PDQPPPALAAPAVA
-1108 VSCGSCT
+1108 
-1115 TGPGAGAPGA
+1115 
-1125 PPLPGGSGADVP
+1125 
-1137 RLLEPRVAAHIER
+1137 
-1150 GRIAMRKLEEMFA
+1150 
-1163 KHPTLQSQ
+1163 SQ
-1171 EVKVLSLLRLLRAP
+1171 EVQLLSLLRWLRNPSDPRPAP
-1185 AASLEDAHVPAL
+1185 QLSRPPLAALMHRLFRADVAL
-1197 LRPPVG
+1197 LHAFCADPE
-1203 ALLQRLHA
+1203 LH
-1211 HSQALQDAFRREPAL
+1211 SP
-1226 HTHEI
+1226 EI

-1280 VHEQLAR
+1280 VHEQLQR
-1287 LFAPSEPAA
+1287 LFAPSDPPSTP
-1296 GAAPPSPPPES
+1296 AAPPSPDP
-1307 MLVDDDADKPPLCD
+1307 MMVDDELEKAAD
-1321 VPGRPI
+1321 GTRPI
-1327 VAANV
+1327 ITANV
-1332 TVEPMQVECAVS
+1332 TVEPMQVECSMS
-1344 KKQLHLNIDAAQAT
+1344 KKQLHLNIEAAQAT
-1358 SSDTTVA
+1358 SSDSVVPQDNA
-1365 VPDSSAVGDNPPD
+1365 VSENPSTESAEGEPGP
-1378 GADAEAVQGKNVCH
+1378 GKNVCY

-1405 HAEVSRRRPQELAD
+1405 HTEVSRRRPQELAD
-1419 FLNTVMKRNGS
+1419 FLNSLMKKQNTNGS

-1441 YGALVVSMAEEAEPV
+1441 YGALVVSLAEEDKAES
-1456 KLTDVKD
+1456 KTADVKD
-1463 ATTATPH
+1463 ATTATAQ
-1470 KMEGTGEATGEL
+1470 KLEGAAS
-1482 CIIIVSTELWCQ
+1482 ST
-1494 YGALVVSMAEEA
+1494 
-1506 EPVKLTDVKDAT
+1506 D
-1518 TATPHKME
+1518 
-1526 GTGEATGELCIIIVS
+1526 
-1541 TELWCQYGALVV
+1541 
-1553 SMAEEAEPV
+1553 
-1562 KLTDVKDATTAT
+1562 
-1574 PHKME
+1574 
-1579 GTGEATGE
+1579 
-1587 LCIIIVSTELW
+1587 
-1598 CQYGAL
+1598 
-1604 VVSMAEEAEPVKL
+1604 
-1617 TDVKDATTATPHKME
+1617 
-1632 GTGEATGELCIII
+1632 
-1645 VSTELWCQYGALVVS
+1645 
-1660 MAEEAEPVKLTDVKD
+1660 
-1675 ATTATPH
+1675 
-1682 KMEGTGEATG
+1682 
-1692 ELCIIIVSTEL
+1692 
-1703 WCQYGA
+1703 
-1709 LVVSMAEEAEPV
+1709 
-1721 KLTDVKDATTATPHK
+1721 
-1736 MEGTGEATG
+1736 
-1745 ELCIIIVSTEL
+1745 
-1756 WCQYGAL
+1756 
-1763 VVSMAEEAEP
+1763 
-1773 VKLTDVKDAT
+1773 
-1783 TATPHKMEGT
+1783 
-1793 GEATGELCIIIVS
+1793 
-1806 TELWCQYGAL
+1806 
-1816 VVSMAEEA
+1816 
-1824 EPVKLTDVK
+1824 
-1833 DATTA
+1833 
-1838 TPHKMEGTGEA
+1838 
-1849 TVATETA
+1849 TA
-1856 PLATAEGTEETEM
+1856 PLATAEGSDEAEM
-1869 DTASPAAAI
+1869 DTASPAAV
-1878 PVEVKEDGEGFCI
+1878 PEDNKEGGEGFCI

-1950 GPCKTPYEGGLFV
+1950 GPSKTPYEGGLFV

-2050 QQGRENSRMYNEM
+2050 QQGKENSRMYNEM

-2081 PFRAEIL
+2081 PFREEIL
-2088 THLRAASAPLCAR
+2088 THLRATGGALCSR
-2101 LEGLVLLSGEGSGA
+2101 LEGLVRLSGEGGA
-2115 GGAAAALAAPDF
+2115 EAEGAAPEF
-2127 PLVPASRGFCLT
+2127 PLLPASRGFCLT
-2139 LRSSLESF
+2139 LRSSLQQF

>member
-113 QVVGTK
+113 QIVGTK

-255 HPSDPTTPQQPKFLV
+255 HPTDPSTPQQPKFLV

-310 WRKQQSKGY
+310 WRKQQSKCY
-319 RSLRKQAKP
+319 RNLRKQTKP
-328 VKKPSKSEITST
+328 TKKPSKTETNSS

-355 KLKSNENDMEVD
+355 KLKSNENDMDVD
-367 TADQLESLDEALKMD
+367 AGDDKLESLDDALKMD
-382 ATCPSIKIENIGD
+382 SNCPSIKIEPIGD

-412 NDSGISPEPTREDTL
+412 NDSGISPEPTREDSSL
-427 LNGDSKSEAALNDDD
+427 LNGDSKSDTALNDDD

-484 LRGKRLKRT
+484 LRGKRLK
-493 VRRAPPAPPPR
+493 
-504 LGDRVVVETLHTT
+504 
-517 SRANVVWQRTVRR
+517 
-530 APPAPPPRLGDR
+530 
-542 VVVETL
+542 
-548 HTTSRANVV
+548 
-557 WQRTVRRA
+557 
-565 PPAPP
+565 
-570 PRLGDRVVVETLH
+570 
-583 TTSRANVVWQ
+583 
-593 RTVRRAPPAPP
+593 
-604 PRLGDRVVVETL
+604 
-616 HTTSRANVVWQRT
+616 
-629 VRRAPPAPP
+629 
-638 PRLGDR
+638 
-644 VVVETLHT
+644 
-652 TSRANVV
+652 
-659 WQRTVRRA
+659 
-667 PPAPPPRLGD
+667 
-677 RVVVETLHT
+677 
-686 TSRANVVWQ
+686 
-695 RTVRRA
+695 
-701 PPAPPPRLGDRVV
+701 
-714 VETLHTTSRANVV
+714 
-727 WQRTVRRAPP
+727 
-737 APPPRLGD
+737 
-745 RVVVETLHTTSRAN
+745 
-759 VVWQRTVRRAPP
+759 
-771 APPPRLGDR
+771 
-780 VVVETLHT
+780 
-788 TSRANVVWQRTVRRA
+788 
-803 PPAPPPRLGDRVVV
+803 
-817 ETLHTTSRANVV
+817 
-829 WQRTVR
+829 
-835 RAPPAP
+835 
-841 PPRLGDR
+841 
-848 VVVETLHTTSRA
+848 
-860 NVVWQRT
+860 RT

-1066 ASEDSW
+1066 GSEDSW
-1072 ETQSSAHEPDP
+1072 ETQSSAHEPEP
-1083 RTPDPHTPTP
+1083 ERPPTP
-1093 PEQTPTATEVAVGSC
+1093 PDQPPPTLSGPAVAAC
-1108 VSCGSCT
+1108 ASCGSC
-1115 TGPGAGAPGA
+1115 PRE
-1125 PPLPGGSGADVP
+1125 VP

-1150 GRIAMRKLEEMFA
+1150 GRLAMRKLEEMFA

-1171 EVKVLSLLRLLRAP
+1171 
-1185 AASLEDAHVPAL
+1185 
-1197 LRPPVG
+1197 
-1203 ALLQRLHA
+1203 
-1211 HSQALQDAFRREPAL
+1211 
-1226 HTHEI
+1226 EI

-1280 VHEQLAR
+1280 VHEQLQR
-1287 LFAPSEPAA
+1287 LFAPSDPPSTP
-1296 GAAPPSPPPES
+1296 AAPPSPDP
-1307 MLVDDDADKPPLCD
+1307 MMVDDELEKAAD
-1321 VPGRPI
+1321 GTRPI
-1327 VAANV
+1327 ITANV
-1332 TVEPMQVECAVS
+1332 TVEPMQVECSMS
-1344 KKQLHLNIDAAQAT
+1344 KKQLHLNIEAAQAT
-1358 SSDTTVA
+1358 SSDSVVPQDNA
-1365 VPDSSAVGDNPPD
+1365 VSENPSTESTEGEP
-1378 GADAEAVQGKNVCH
+1378 GPGKNVCY

-1405 HAEVSRRRPQELAD
+1405 HTEVSRRRPQELAD
-1419 FLNTVMKRNGS
+1419 FLNSLMKKQNTNGS

-1441 YGALVVSMAEEAEPV
+1441 YGALVVSLAEEDKAES
-1456 KLTDVKD
+1456 KTADVKD
-1463 ATTATPH
+1463 ATTATAQ
-1470 KMEGTGEATGEL
+1470 KLEGAAS
-1482 CIIIVSTELWCQ
+1482 ST
-1494 YGALVVSMAEEA
+1494 
-1506 EPVKLTDVKDAT
+1506 D
-1518 TATPHKME
+1518 
-1526 GTGEATGELCIIIVS
+1526 
-1541 TELWCQYGALVV
+1541 
-1553 SMAEEAEPV
+1553 
-1562 KLTDVKDATTAT
+1562 
-1574 PHKME
+1574 
-1579 GTGEATGE
+1579 
-1587 LCIIIVSTELW
+1587 
-1598 CQYGAL
+1598 
-1604 VVSMAEEAEPVKL
+1604 
-1617 TDVKDATTATPHKME
+1617 
-1632 GTGEATGELCIII
+1632 
-1645 VSTELWCQYGALVVS
+1645 
-1660 MAEEAEPVKLTDVKD
+1660 
-1675 ATTATPH
+1675 
-1682 KMEGTGEATG
+1682 
-1692 ELCIIIVSTEL
+1692 
-1703 WCQYGA
+1703 
-1709 LVVSMAEEAEPV
+1709 
-1721 KLTDVKDATTATPHK
+1721 
-1736 MEGTGEATG
+1736 
-1745 ELCIIIVSTEL
+1745 
-1756 WCQYGAL
+1756 
-1763 VVSMAEEAEP
+1763 
-1773 VKLTDVKDAT
+1773 
-1783 TATPHKMEGT
+1783 
-1793 GEATGELCIIIVS
+1793 
-1806 TELWCQYGAL
+1806 
-1816 VVSMAEEA
+1816 
-1824 EPVKLTDVK
+1824 
-1833 DATTA
+1833 
-1838 TPHKMEGTGEA
+1838 
-1849 TVATETA
+1849 TA
-1856 PLATAEGTEETEM
+1856 PLATAEGSDEAEM
-1869 DTASPAAAI
+1869 DTASPAAV
-1878 PVEVKEDGEGFCI
+1878 PEDNKEGGEGFCI

-1950 GPCKTPYEGGLFV
+1950 GPSKTPYEGGLFV

-2050 QQGRENSRMYNEM
+2050 QQGKENSRMYNEM

-2081 PFRAEIL
+2081 PFREEIL
-2088 THLRAASAPLCAR
+2088 THLRGTGGALCSR
-2101 LEGLVLLSGEGSGA
+2101 LEALVRLSGEGA
-2115 GGAAAALAAPDF
+2115 GAAAAAPEF

-2139 LRSSLESF
+2139 LRSSLQQF

>member
-113 QVVGTK
+113 QIVGTK

-255 HPSDPTTPQQPKFLV
+255 NPTDPTTPQQPKFLV

-296 LTIGPEDSFVSKKQ
+296 LTIGPEDTFVSKKQ
-310 WRKQQSKGY
+310 WRKQQSKYY
-319 RSLRKQAKP
+319 RNLRKQTKP
-328 VKKPSKSEITST
+328 IKKPSKTDTNST

-355 KLKSNENDMEVD
+355 KLKSNDNDMEVD
-367 TADQLESLDEALKMD
+367 PAEDKLESLDDALKMD
-382 ATCPSIKIENIGD
+382 ATCPSIKIEPIGD
-395 VSLPMAS
+395 VCLPMAS

-412 NDSGISPEPTREDTL
+412 NDSGIRWHVRSPEPARDDSSL
-427 LNGDSKSEAALNDDD
+427 LNGDSKSDNALNDDD

-452 GSDTDSGATWS
+452 GSDTDSELVYASGATWS

-470 SARGKRSPQLAVRL
+470 SGRGKRSPQLAVRL

-504 LGDRVVVETLHTT
+504 
-517 SRANVVWQRTVRR
+517 
-530 APPAPPPRLGDR
+530 P
-542 VVVETL
+542 
-548 HTTSRANVV
+548 
-557 WQRTVRRA
+557 
-565 PPAPP
+565 
-570 PRLGDRVVVETLH
+570 
-583 TTSRANVVWQ
+583 
-593 RTVRRAPPAPP
+593 
-604 PRLGDRVVVETL
+604 
-616 HTTSRANVVWQRT
+616 
-629 VRRAPPAPP
+629 
-638 PRLGDR
+638 
-644 VVVETLHT
+644 
-652 TSRANVV
+652 
-659 WQRTVRRA
+659 
-667 PPAPPPRLGD
+667 
-677 RVVVETLHT
+677 
-686 TSRANVVWQ
+686 
-695 RTVRRA
+695 
-701 PPAPPPRLGDRVV
+701 
-714 VETLHTTSRANVV
+714 
-727 WQRTVRRAPP
+727 
-737 APPPRLGD
+737 
-745 RVVVETLHTTSRAN
+745 
-759 VVWQRTVRRAPP
+759 
-771 APPPRLGDR
+771 
-780 VVVETLHT
+780 
-788 TSRANVVWQRTVRRA
+788 
-803 PPAPPPRLGDRVVV
+803 
-817 ETLHTTSRANVV
+817 
-829 WQRTVR
+829 
-835 RAPPAP
+835 
-841 PPRLGDR
+841 
-848 VVVETLHTTSRA
+848 
-860 NVVWQRT
+860 
-867 VRRAPPAPPP
+867 
-877 RLGDRVVVETLHTTS
+877 GDRVVVETLHTTS

-1066 ASEDSW
+1066 GSEDSW
-1072 ETQSSAHEPDP
+1072 ETQSSA
-1083 RTPDPHTPTP
+1083 
-1093 PEQTPTATEVAVGSC
+1093 
-1108 VSCGSCT
+1108 
-1115 TGPGAGAPGA
+1115 
-1125 PPLPGGSGADVP
+1125 
-1137 RLLEPRVAAHIER
+1137 
-1150 GRIAMRKLEEMFA
+1150 
-1163 KHPTLQSQ
+1163 
-1171 EVKVLSLLRLLRAP
+1171 
-1185 AASLEDAHVPAL
+1185 
-1197 LRPPVG
+1197 
-1203 ALLQRLHA
+1203 
-1211 HSQALQDAFRREPAL
+1211 
-1226 HTHEI
+1226 
-1231 MRKLLNLYKDCR
+1231 
-1243 FLDRLMG
+1243 
-1250 TSFFHEDHFLGLLE
+1250 
-1264 RVRERGAI
+1264 
-1272 TPRAGERR
+1272 
-1280 VHEQLAR
+1280 
-1287 LFAPSEPAA
+1287 
-1296 GAAPPSPPPES
+1296 PPSPPPDP
-1307 MLVDDDADKPPLCD
+1307 MLVDDELERSLQALQALQPE
-1321 VPGRPI
+1321 GTRAI
-1327 VAANV
+1327 ITSNV
-1332 TVEPMQVECAVS
+1332 TVEPMQIECSVS
-1344 KKQLHLNIDAAQAT
+1344 KKQLHLNIDIAQAT
-1358 SSDTTVA
+1358 SSDTASCTQELA
-1365 VPDSSAVGDNPPD
+1365 HSENPSTETAEGDPSL
-1378 GADAEAVQGKNVCH
+1378 GKNVCY

-1419 FLNTVMKRNGS
+1419 FLNSLVKIAYNS
-1430 EENLVYHFSVQ
+1430 EENLAYHFSVQ
-1441 YGALVVSMAEEAEPV
+1441 YGALVVSITEEDKGDSKVAE
-1456 KLTDVKD
+1456 VKD
-1463 ATTATPH
+1463 ATTATAQ
-1470 KMEGTGEATGEL
+1470 KSEGPAA
-1482 CIIIVSTELWCQ
+1482 S
-1494 YGALVVSMAEEA
+1494 
-1506 EPVKLTDVKDAT
+1506 
-1518 TATPHKME
+1518 
-1526 GTGEATGELCIIIVS
+1526 
-1541 TELWCQYGALVV
+1541 
-1553 SMAEEAEPV
+1553 
-1562 KLTDVKDATTAT
+1562 
-1574 PHKME
+1574 
-1579 GTGEATGE
+1579 
-1587 LCIIIVSTELW
+1587 
-1598 CQYGAL
+1598 
-1604 VVSMAEEAEPVKL
+1604 
-1617 TDVKDATTATPHKME
+1617 
-1632 GTGEATGELCIII
+1632 
-1645 VSTELWCQYGALVVS
+1645 
-1660 MAEEAEPVKLTDVKD
+1660 
-1675 ATTATPH
+1675 
-1682 KMEGTGEATG
+1682 
-1692 ELCIIIVSTEL
+1692 
-1703 WCQYGA
+1703 
-1709 LVVSMAEEAEPV
+1709 
-1721 KLTDVKDATTATPHK
+1721 
-1736 MEGTGEATG
+1736 
-1745 ELCIIIVSTEL
+1745 
-1756 WCQYGAL
+1756 
-1763 VVSMAEEAEP
+1763 
-1773 VKLTDVKDAT
+1773 
-1783 TATPHKMEGT
+1783 
-1793 GEATGELCIIIVS
+1793 
-1806 TELWCQYGAL
+1806 
-1816 VVSMAEEA
+1816 
-1824 EPVKLTDVK
+1824 
-1833 DATTA
+1833 
-1838 TPHKMEGTGEA
+1838 
-1849 TVATETA
+1849 ETA
-1856 PLATAEGTEETEM
+1856 PLATAEGTEEAEM
-1869 DTASPAAAI
+1869 DTAI
-1878 PVEVKEDGEGFCI
+1878 PPVSLENKEGGEGFCI

-1950 GPCKTPYEGGLFV
+1950 GPTKTPYEGGLFV

-2028 QGLILNAEPYFNEAG
+2028 QGLILNSEPYFNEAG

-2050 QQGRENSRMYNEM
+2050 QQGKENSRMYNEM

-2088 THLRAASAPLCAR
+2088 THMRSAAGPLCTR
-2101 LEGLVLLSGEGSGA
+2101 LEGLVRLSGGAADGGAAAAAASEAGGA
-2115 GGAAAALAAPDF
+2115 GGAAPEF

-2147 RAALRRHDIAV
+2147 RVALRRHEISV
-2158 PPCTL
+2158 PPPSL